1 MKRLTSKEVS
11 KMMEEV
17 NQLAELTN
25 PVMPSAVRDEARKK
39 LKAQGKTDAEIDK
52 LFADMDAAAQARLN
66 PTPEQRKAQVERD
79 RLIQQAGGG
88 VAGEKAATERLKNN
102 PLRFLFD
109 IEARGRADV
118 RTKGREALRQLGD
131 GDIEKGLEI
140 FRAEQEKRNNTDSS
154 SPEPSSSSSSSNTVP
169 AGSFNISPKGSTRR
183 NEVEAQI
190 KRDNAARTNDQ
201 RVQPKQSVK
210 QEKRY
215 SFTANGQTYNMT
227 KAEINAKYDELRKNP
242 TQAKAFGVASNNAI
256 FKKPDAS
263 TVKTGSSATLSNA
276 PKNDLAR
283 GSTPI
288 VVNRETSQRTSN
300 ALDRP
305 VAGSMAQRLQAI
317 RAQQGRPQTPSAVQS
332 GVKKPVQSSADAASK
347 VLNNTSDKIRQDAM
361 NTVNNNYASS
371 IDQLATDMMIKNIKK
386 PKPAVTPNQQS
397 SIQQK
402 VEKVKQPVQP
412 NAQSSTSGLSA
423 RGTQA
428 INQVRQNAQAK
439 MSPDMQARIQAMR
452 DRRQKLRNQNQG
464 VPTGNTIKTNVN
476 PDSSIKVTQK
486 RSPEATAKIK
496 KSLDI

>member
-1 MKRLTSKEVS
+1 
-11 KMMEEV
+11 MMEEV

-201 RVQPKQSVK
+201 RVQP
-210 QEKRY
+210 R
-215 SFTANGQTYNMT
+215 T
-227 KAEINAKYDELRKNP
+227 
-242 TQAKAFGVASNNAI
+242 
-256 FKKPDAS
+256 
-263 TVKTGSSATLSNA
+263 A
-276 PKNDLAR
+276 PKPQLTDQQKVRAEYDRLRN
-283 GSTPI
+283 STDPKERAQA
-288 VVNRETSQRTSN
+288 VTYGRQMAAAGAAKKNFSGYQSAADAKKNLPAPAQRTSI
-300 ALDRP
+300 
-305 VAGSMAQRLQAI
+305 AQRLQAI
-317 RAQQGRPQTPSAVQS
+317 RDMR
-332 GVKKPVQSSADAASK
+332 AASQSRIAAQGGTPATSAAKPTPK
-347 VLNNTSDKIRQDAM
+347 VA
-361 NTVNNNYASS
+361 
-371 IDQLATDMMIKNIKK
+371 
-386 PKPAVTPNQQS
+386 PPAVNPNQQS

-402 VEKVKQPVQP
+402 VAKVKQPVQP
-412 NAQSSTSGLSA
+412 KTQPVQPKVQPTGVRNPTRGPITVDDKVSGTSNTYQSGQRMSGADSSLVGSMQSQI
-423 RGTQA
+423 RS
-428 INQVRQNAQAK
+428 NQ
-439 MSPDMQARIQAMR
+439 
-452 DRRQKLRNQNQG
+452 
-464 VPTGNTIKTNVN
+464 VPTGNTIKTQVN
-476 PDSSIKVTQK
+476 PDSSIQVTQK
-486 RSPEATAKIK
+486 RDPKLTAKIK

>member
-1 MKRLTSKEVS
+1 
-11 KMMEEV
+11 MMEEV

-140 FRAEQEKRNNTDSS
+140 FRAEQEKRNNTGSS
-154 SPEPSSSSSSSNTVP
+154 SPEPSSSSSSSSSNTVP

-190 KRDNAARTNDQ
+190 KRDNAARTDDQ
-201 RVQPKQSVK
+201 RVQP
-210 QEKRY
+210 R
-215 SFTANGQTYNMT
+215 T
-227 KAEINAKYDELRKNP
+227 
-242 TQAKAFGVASNNAI
+242 
-256 FKKPDAS
+256 
-263 TVKTGSSATLSNA
+263 A
-276 PKNDLAR
+276 PKPQLTDQQKVRAEYDRLRNSTDPKERAQAVTYGRQMAAAGASKSNFSGYQSASDAQKNLPAPAAR
-283 GSTPI
+283 T
-288 VVNRETSQRTSN
+288 
-300 ALDRP
+300 
-305 VAGSMAQRLQAI
+305 SMAQRLQAI
-317 RAQQGRPQTPSAVQS
+317 RDMR
-332 GVKKPVQSSADAASK
+332 AASQSRIAAQGGTPATSAAKPTPK
-347 VLNNTSDKIRQDAM
+347 VA
-361 NTVNNNYASS
+361 
-371 IDQLATDMMIKNIKK
+371 
-386 PKPAVTPNQQS
+386 PPAVNPNQQS

-412 NAQSSTSGLSA
+412 KAQSSTSGLSA

-428 INQVRQNAQAK
+428 INQVRQNAQAN
-439 MSPDMQARIQAMR
+439 MSSDMQARIQAMR
-452 DRRQKLRNQNQG
+452 DRRQELRNQNQG
-464 VPTGNTIKTNVN
+464 VPTGNAIKTEVN

-486 RSPEATAKIK
+486 RDPKVTAKIK

>member
-66 PTPEQRKAQVERD
+66 PTPEQRKAQIERD

-118 RTKGREALRQLGD
+118 RSQGREALRQLGD

-140 FRAEQEKRNNTDSS
+140 FRAEQEKRNNTSSS
-154 SPEPSSSSSSSNTVP
+154 SPEPSSSSSSSVP

-190 KRDNAARTNDQ
+190 KRDNAARTDDQ
-201 RVQPKQSVK
+201 RVQP
-210 QEKRY
+210 R
-215 SFTANGQTYNMT
+215 TAPKPQLTDQQKVRAEYDRLRNSTDPKERAQAVTYGRQM
-227 KAEINAKYDELRKNP
+227 AA
-242 TQAKAFGVASNNAI
+242 AGASNRNFSGYQSAS
-256 FKKPDAS
+256 DAQ
-263 TVKTGSSATLSNA
+263 KNLPA
-276 PKNDLAR
+276 PAAR
-283 GSTPI
+283 T
-288 VVNRETSQRTSN
+288 
-300 ALDRP
+300 
-305 VAGSMAQRLQAI
+305 SMAQRLQAI
-317 RAQQGRPQTPSAVQS
+317 RDMRAASQSRIAAQGGTPATSAAKPTPKVAPPAVNPNQQS
-332 GVKKPVQSSADAASK
+332 SIQQKVAKVKQPVQPKTQPAASR
-347 VLNNTSDKIRQDAM
+347 VLNNTSDKNRQDAM

-371 IDQLATDMMIKNIKK
+371 IDQQATGMMIRNIKK
-386 PKPAVTPNQQS
+386 PKP
-397 SIQQK
+397 K
-402 VEKVKQPVQP
+402 V
-412 NAQSSTSGLSA
+412 S
-423 RGTQA
+423 
-428 INQVRQNAQAK
+428 
-439 MSPDMQARIQAMR
+439 
-452 DRRQKLRNQNQG
+452 
-464 VPTGNTIKTNVN
+464 TGNTIKTKVN
-476 PDSSIKVTQK
+476 PDSSIQVTQK
-486 RSPEATAKIK
+486 RNPEATAKIK

>member
-140 FRAEQEKRNNTDSS
+140 FRAEQEKRNNTGSS
-154 SPEPSSSSSSSNTVP
+154 SPEPSSSSSSSVP

-201 RVQPKQSVK
+201 RVQPKQPVK

-256 FKKPDAS
+256 FKKPDSS
-263 TVKTGSSATLSNA
+263 TVKTGNSATLSNA

-300 ALDRP
+300 ALDKP

-317 RAQQGRPQTPSAVQS
+317 RAQQGRSQTPSAVQS
-332 GVKKPVQSSADAASK
+332 GVKKPVQSAASRA
-347 VLNNTSDKIRQDAM
+347 LNTGSLKDKQDAM
-361 NTVNNNYASS
+361 DIVNNNYASS
-371 IDQLATDMMIKNIKK
+371 LSTQATDMMIKNAKK

-464 VPTGNTIKTNVN
+464 VPTGNTIKTKVN
-476 PDSSIKVTQK
+476 PDSSIQVTQK

>member
-66 PTPEQRKAQVERD
+66 PTPEQRKAQIERD

-118 RTKGREALRQLGD
+118 RSQGREALRQLGD

-140 FRAEQEKRNNTDSS
+140 FRAEQEKRNNTGSS
-154 SPEPSSSSSSSNTVP
+154 SPEPSSSSSSSVP

-201 RVQPKQSVK
+201 RVQPKQPVK

-256 FKKPDAS
+256 FKKPDSS
-263 TVKTGSSATLSNA
+263 TVKTGNSATLSNA

-300 ALDRP
+300 ALDKP

-317 RAQQGRPQTPSAVQS
+317 RAQQGRSQTPSAVQS
-332 GVKKPVQSSADAASK
+332 GVKKPVQSAASRA
-347 VLNNTSDKIRQDAM
+347 LNTGSLKDKQDAM
-361 NTVNNNYASS
+361 DIVNNNYASS
-371 IDQLATDMMIKNIKK
+371 LSTQATDMMIKNAKK
-386 PKPAVTPNQQS
+386 PKPAVTANQQS

-464 VPTGNTIKTNVN
+464 VPTGNTIKTKVN
-476 PDSSIKVTQK
+476 SDSSIQVTQK
-486 RSPEATAKIK
+486 RNPEATAKIK

>member
-169 AGSFNISPKGSTRR
+169 AGSFNTSPKGSTRR

-190 KRDNAARTNDQ
+190 KRDNAARTDDQ
-201 RVQPKQSVK
+201 RVQP
-210 QEKRY
+210 R
-215 SFTANGQTYNMT
+215 T
-227 KAEINAKYDELRKNP
+227 
-242 TQAKAFGVASNNAI
+242 
-256 FKKPDAS
+256 
-263 TVKTGSSATLSNA
+263 A
-276 PKNDLAR
+276 PKPQLTDQQKVRAEYDRLRN
-283 GSTPI
+283 STDPKERAQA
-288 VVNRETSQRTSN
+288 VTYGRQMAAAGAAKKNFSGYQSAADAKKNLPAPAQRTSI
-300 ALDRP
+300 
-305 VAGSMAQRLQAI
+305 AQRLQAI
-317 RAQQGRPQTPSAVQS
+317 RDMR
-332 GVKKPVQSSADAASK
+332 AASQSRIAAQGGTPATSAAKPTPK
-347 VLNNTSDKIRQDAM
+347 VA
-361 NTVNNNYASS
+361 
-371 IDQLATDMMIKNIKK
+371 
-386 PKPAVTPNQQS
+386 PPAVNPNQQS

-402 VEKVKQPVQP
+402 VAKVKQPVQP
-412 NAQSSTSGLSA
+412 K
-423 RGTQA
+423 TQT
-428 INQVRQNAQAK
+428 NQ
-439 MSPDMQARIQAMR
+439 
-452 DRRQKLRNQNQG
+452 
-464 VPTGNTIKTNVN
+464 VPTGNTIKTEVN

>member
-25 PVMPSAVRDEARKK
+25 PVMPSGVRDEARKR

-66 PTPEQRKAQVERD
+66 PTPEQRKAQIERD

-109 IEARGRADV
+109 IESRGRADV
-118 RTKGREALRQLGD
+118 RSQGREALRQLGD

-140 FRAEQEKRNNTDSS
+140 FRAEQEKRNNTGSS
-154 SPEPSSSSSSSNTVP
+154 SSEPSSSSSVP

-190 KRDNAARTNDQ
+190 KRDNAARTDDQ
-201 RVQPKQSVK
+201 RVQPKQPVK

-263 TVKTGSSATLSNA
+263 TVKTDSSASLSNA

-300 ALDRP
+300 ALDKP

-317 RAQQGRPQTPSAVQS
+317 RAQQGRSQTSPTTQTKVQ
-332 GVKKPVQSSADAASK
+332 PATTANQQSSIQQKVARVKQPVSVQPKTQPVAATPVTPQSAASK

-386 PKPAVTPNQQS
+386 PKTAVT
-397 SIQQK
+397 
-402 VEKVKQPVQP
+402 
-412 NAQSSTSGLSA
+412 
-423 RGTQA
+423 
-428 INQVRQNAQAK
+428 
-439 MSPDMQARIQAMR
+439 
-452 DRRQKLRNQNQG
+452 
-464 VPTGNTIKTNVN
+464 PTGNTIKTKVN
-476 PDSSIKVTQK
+476 PDSSIQVTQK
-486 RSPEATAKIK
+486 RSPEATKKIK

>member
-1 MKRLTSKEVS
+1 
-11 KMMEEV
+11 MMEEV

-190 KRDNAARTNDQ
+190 KRDNVARTNDQ
-201 RVQPKQSVK
+201 RVQP
-210 QEKRY
+210 R
-215 SFTANGQTYNMT
+215 T
-227 KAEINAKYDELRKNP
+227 
-242 TQAKAFGVASNNAI
+242 
-256 FKKPDAS
+256 
-263 TVKTGSSATLSNA
+263 A
-276 PKNDLAR
+276 PKPQLTDQQKVRAEYDRLRNSTDPKERAQAVTYGRQMAAAGASKSNFSGYQSASDAQKNLPAPAAR
-283 GSTPI
+283 T
-288 VVNRETSQRTSN
+288 
-300 ALDRP
+300 
-305 VAGSMAQRLQAI
+305 SMAQRLQAI
-317 RAQQGRPQTPSAVQS
+317 RDMR
-332 GVKKPVQSSADAASK
+332 AASQSRIAAQGGTPATSAAKPTPK
-347 VLNNTSDKIRQDAM
+347 VA
-361 NTVNNNYASS
+361 
-371 IDQLATDMMIKNIKK
+371 
-386 PKPAVTPNQQS
+386 PPAVNPNQQS

-402 VEKVKQPVQP
+402 VARVKQPVQSKTP
-412 NAQSSTSGLSA
+412 T
-423 RGTQA
+423 
-428 INQVRQNAQAK
+428 NQ
-439 MSPDMQARIQAMR
+439 
-452 DRRQKLRNQNQG
+452 
-464 VPTGNTIKTNVN
+464 VPTGNTIKTKVN
-476 PDSSIKVTQK
+476 PDSSIQVTQK
-486 RSPEATAKIK
+486 RNPEATAKIK

>member
-1 MKRLTSKEVS
+1 
-11 KMMEEV
+11 MMEEV

-201 RVQPKQSVK
+201 RVQP
-210 QEKRY
+210 R
-215 SFTANGQTYNMT
+215 T
-227 KAEINAKYDELRKNP
+227 
-242 TQAKAFGVASNNAI
+242 
-256 FKKPDAS
+256 
-263 TVKTGSSATLSNA
+263 A
-276 PKNDLAR
+276 PKPQLTDQQKVRAEYDRLRNSTDPKERAQAVTYGRQMAAAGASKSNFSGYQSASDAQKNLPAPAAR
-283 GSTPI
+283 T
-288 VVNRETSQRTSN
+288 
-300 ALDRP
+300 
-305 VAGSMAQRLQAI
+305 SMAQRLQAI
-317 RAQQGRPQTPSAVQS
+317 RDMR
-332 GVKKPVQSSADAASK
+332 AASQSRIAAQGGTPATSAAKPTPK
-347 VLNNTSDKIRQDAM
+347 VA
-361 NTVNNNYASS
+361 
-371 IDQLATDMMIKNIKK
+371 
-386 PKPAVTPNQQS
+386 PPAVNPNQQS

-402 VEKVKQPVQP
+402 VAKVKQPVQP
-412 NAQSSTSGLSA
+412 KTQPVQPKVQPTGVRNPTRGPITVDDKVSGTSNTYQSGQRMSGADSSLVGSMQSQI
-423 RGTQA
+423 RS
-428 INQVRQNAQAK
+428 NQ
-439 MSPDMQARIQAMR
+439 
-452 DRRQKLRNQNQG
+452 
-464 VPTGNTIKTNVN
+464 VPTGNTIKTQVN
-476 PDSSIKVTQK
+476 PDSSIQVTQK
-486 RSPEATAKIK
+486 RDPKLTAKIK